1 MRIDR
6 VFKKLAN
13 TLPFMMA
20 FVDNERRYQYVN
32 ERYEQFFDVKLDE
45 LKGKL
50 VAEVLGEQSYKRISQ
65 IHSRVLAGED
75 VSCEKK

>member
-1 MRIDR
+1 
-6 VFKKLAN
+6 
-13 TLPFMMA
+13 MA

-50 VAEVLGEQSYKRISQ
+50 VAEVLVSDLTSV
-65 IHSRVLAGED
+65 SRRSTHVFWP
-75 VSCEKK
+75 VRMYPCEKK